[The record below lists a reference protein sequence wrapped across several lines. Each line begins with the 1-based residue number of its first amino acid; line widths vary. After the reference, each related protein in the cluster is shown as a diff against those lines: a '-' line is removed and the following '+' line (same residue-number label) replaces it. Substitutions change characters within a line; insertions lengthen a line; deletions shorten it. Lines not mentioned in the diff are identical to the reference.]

1 MDSHLDENALAE
13 RWSISSR
20 TLQRWRQTGQGP
32 AFLKLGGRVVYRV
45 VDVEAYERNN
55 LRTSGSPILD
65 STERSR

>member
-1 MDSHLDENALAE
+1 MDSHLDENALAD

>member
-13 RWSISSR
+13 RWSISPR

-45 VDVEAYERNN
+45 VDVEAYERSN
-55 LRTSGSPILD
+55 LRASRSPNLN

>member
-13 RWSISSR
+13 RWSISPR